1 MIARTLF
8 DAEHDTF
15 RESVRRFIDAE
26 VLPHHERWEDQ
37 GYVDRAIWEKAAAAG
52 YHCASMPEAY
62 GGAGADSLNGGTGND
77 TLNGGAGSDTMTGG
91 DGTDTYLVDD
101 STDGIIELAGIGIDI
116 VHATA
121 S

>member
-8 DAEHDTF
+8 DAEHDAF

-52 YHCASMPEAY
+52 
-62 GGAGADSLNGGTGND
+62 
-77 TLNGGAGSDTMTGG
+77 
-91 DGTDTYLVDD
+91 
-101 STDGIIELAGIGIDI
+101 
-116 VHATA
+116 
-121 S
+121 

>member
-37 GYVDRAIWEKAAAAG
+37 GYVDRVIWEKAAAAG

-62 GGAGADSLNGGTGND
+62 GGAGADIRYSTVLIEEIARAGATG
-77 TLNGGAGSDTMTGG
+77 LGFGLHSEIVAP
-91 DGTDTYLVDD
+91 YL
-101 STDGIIELAGIGIDI
+101 
-116 VHATA
+116 
-121 S
+121 